1 MLEVVL
7 PAIAVSIV
15 GVILCADDPPRKG
28 EERVVS
34 WSDDTWEHCESFFFA
49 RMLAK
54 AALLKGHTL
63 TKDHEIKP
71 VLVDVEE
78 SLKEQER
85 DRKRRQKKEKLMSDV
100 SARHSRVIFLFHV
113 KICVIHLA

>member
-1 MLEVVL
+1 M
-7 PAIAVSIV
+7 
-15 GVILCADDPPRKG
+15 ILHARVKKG
-28 EERVVS
+28 LFPGRMTLGSTVKV
-34 WSDDTWEHCESFFFA
+34 FFFA